1 MPRAPAATLGRSP
14 RGEAVR
20 NKLLDAAEKL
30 FAERGIDAVS
40 LNSIARLANQLNGS
54 VMQYY
59 FGSKTGLIEAILD
72 RRMSELNRRRTELI
86 ADIDTGDRN
95 RALRQVARAMVLP
108 FAEHLFVEGGS
119 SYLRFTAQVT
129 FNTEKSV
136 FEMTRGKHDSAVRAI
151 STLVQALLFDMDAD
165 LVRHRLALV
174 TNLVLFGVGE
184 REKLRM
190 AGKHTGVARLHTDRF
205 IDDLIEMIVG
215 ALCAPVKPALTRDSA
230 GTGTGTGRASNNVT
244 SLK

>member
-1 MPRAPAATLGRSP
+1 MPRPAASASVRSP

-20 NKLLDAAEKL
+20 NKLLDTAEKL

-40 LNSIARLANQLNGS
+40 LNSIARFANQLNGS
-54 VMQYY
+54 VMQYH

-72 RRMSELNRRRTELI
+72 RRMSELNRRRTELV
-86 ADIDTGDRN
+86 ADIDTADRTG
-95 RALRQVARAMVLP
+95 ALRQVARAMVLP
-108 FAEHLFVEGGS
+108 FAEHLFIEGGS

-129 FNTEKSV
+129 FNAEKSV
-136 FEMTRGKHDSAVRAI
+136 FEMARGKHDSAVRAI
-151 STLVQALLFDMDAD
+151 STLVQAVLSDMDAD

-215 ALCAPVKPALTRDSA
+215 ALGAPATPLAARVETA
-230 GTGTGTGRASNNVT
+230 TGRA
-244 SLK
+244 

>member
-1 MPRAPAATLGRSP
+1 MPRPAASAPVRSP

-40 LNSIARLANQLNGS
+40 LNSIARFANQLNGS
-54 VMQYY
+54 VMQYH

-86 ADIDTGDRN
+86 ADIDTADRTG
-95 RALRQVARAMVLP
+95 ALRQVARAMVLP
-108 FAEHLFVEGGS
+108 FAEHLFIEGGS

-129 FNTEKSV
+129 FNAEKSV
-136 FEMTRGKHDSAVRAI
+136 FEMARGKHDSAVRTI
-151 STLVQALLFDMDAD
+151 STLVQAVLSDMDAD

-215 ALCAPVKPALTRDSA
+215 ALGAPATPVPGRDPTGA
-230 GTGTGTGRASNNVT
+230 GRD
-244 SLK
+244 